1 MAVFQMGNQ
10 SLPSVMCNLCHFE
23 LTSSYLNHT
32 NLLLHLT
39 HRYLQQFQDLYTE
52 EGRKSVKICTY
63 IPGQQQV
70 ALAAAAANQHSSQS
84 QSNTTQTS
92 TIPAIP
98 ASSNPN
104 IQEQKQTKL
113 AIPMPTGSNTVTVL
127 QNNNLAMASH
137 ATLPGSTT
145 VTQVPVVQN
154 LSSVRTYGQK
164 LAMFQQRG
172 TVVGSVSSGTGV
184 PLSAATKISTAGW
197 SD

>member
-1 MAVFQMGNQ
+1 
-10 SLPSVMCNLCHFE
+10 MCNLCHFE
-23 LTSSYLNHT
+23 LTSSYLNHS

-39 HRYLQQFQDLYTE
+39 QRYLQQFQDLYTE
-52 EGRKSVKICTY
+52 ERHKSVKICTY
-63 IPGQQQV
+63 I
-70 ALAAAAANQHSSQS
+70 
-84 QSNTTQTS
+84 
-92 TIPAIP
+92 
-98 ASSNPN
+98 
-104 IQEQKQTKL
+104 QTKV
-113 AIPMPTGSNTVTVL
+113 AIPMPAGSNTVTVL
-127 QNNNLAMASH
+127 QNNNLAIASH
-137 ATLPGSTT
+137 TTLPGSTT

>member
-1 MAVFQMGNQ
+1 MQLLSFR
-10 SLPSVMCNLCHFE
+10 
-23 LTSSYLNHT
+23 TYKSYLNHT

-70 ALAAAAANQHSSQS
+70 ALAAAAANQHSSQP
-84 QSNTTQTS
+84 QTNTTQAS

-113 AIPMPTGSNTVTVL
+113 AIPMPAGSNTVTVL

-137 ATLPGSTT
+137 TTLPGSTT